1 MQEGLAEVAAVAV
14 RALRVEGCS
23 VGEGGQDVEG
33 CTDGEGDEDD
43 GDGDLRR
50 KSHCPWVGECRMC
63 SGVGE
68 GRRWEYHYFLLDAG
82 QAQLGLSHLRW
93 KGVSAC
99 CVCCACACK
108 SGGRGS
114 TWLDSAADA
123 VWLKLLECKI
133 GRSKT

>member
-1 MQEGLAEVAAVAV
+1 VQEGLAEVAAVAV
-14 RALRVEGCS
+14 RALRVEGSS

-50 KSHCPWVGECRMC
+50 ESDCRWDGEY
-63 SGVGE
+63 GE
-68 GRRWEYHYFLLDAG
+68 GRRWENHYFLLDAG
-82 QAQLGLSHLRW
+82 QAQLGLSHLRL

-99 CVCCACACK
+99 CVCCACARK